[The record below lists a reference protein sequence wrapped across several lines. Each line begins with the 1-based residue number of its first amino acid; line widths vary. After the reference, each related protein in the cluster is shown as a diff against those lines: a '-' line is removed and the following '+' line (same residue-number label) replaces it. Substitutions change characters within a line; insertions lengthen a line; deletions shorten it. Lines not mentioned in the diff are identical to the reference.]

1 MDVKFGGCSD
11 LLQFSDE
18 RVSYYLFVDSLKPTE
33 LLVCFSALVRWGE
46 SGGERALR
54 KLQTY
59 GPAHFR
65 SVQGKYTNE
74 VFRLW
79 MRVTHFLFRL

>member
-1 MDVKFGGCSD
+1 MGIKFSGCSD
-11 LLQFSDE
+11 FLQFSEE
-18 RVSYYLFVDSLKPTE
+18 RVSYYLFVDSLKPIE

-59 GPAHFR
+59 SPAHFH
-65 SVQGKYTNE
+65 SVQGK
-74 VFRLW
+74 
-79 MRVTHFLFRL
+79 HSK